1 MAKMFYSL
9 SEAAQ
14 RLGKSEDDVRQ
25 MAGRGEIQEFRDGD
39 KLIFKVDQIE
49 LLVQGDDDHDS
60 AEMSSMIPL
69 ADTSAGTSLGIDL
82 TDSGFG
88 TSAGRSGAGS
98 GAGGSAGG
106 SGGGSALSDSGS
118 MAGMSGSVGLDVS
131 DTGGKTGISVFDA
144 DDLDEADPSAVT
156 QVSDGGGF
164 DGLNLDSVGSGS
176 GLMDLTRE
184 SDDTS
189 LGADGLLDDIFA
201 EGDTDSGSSGETVA
215 AADTGLFEG
224 TSGIDEGEG
233 EAVGVGSGVMV
244 GAVEVYDGRGSG
256 LAGGL
261 MFGATLSLAL
271 ALAILI
277 LSMMGQSLTIPFV
290 GQNTLM
296 LLGIMG
302 GVTLIAGVLGF
313 LVFGKK

>member
-39 KLIFKVDQIE
+39 KLIFKVDQID
-49 LLVQGDDDHDS
+49 LLSQGDDEHDS

-69 ADTSAGTSLGIDL
+69 ADTSAGTSLGMDL

-98 GAGGSAGG
+98 GAGGDA
-106 SGGGSALSDSGS
+106 SGGGSAMSDSGS
-118 MAGMSGSVGLDVS
+118 MAGLSGSVGLDVS

-224 TSGIDEGEG
+224 TSGIDEGET
-233 EAVGVGSGVMV
+233 ETVGVGAGVMV

-261 MFGATLSLAL
+261 MFGAMLSLAL
-271 ALAILI
+271 ALAVLI
-277 LSMMGQSLTIPFV
+277 LSMMGQPLTIPFV
-290 GQNTLM
+290 GQNILM